1 MEGVGGGGFI
11 KGVKQLKKKERS
23 KPSGSLPR
31 GGGGGGRGVF
41 FFFFF
46 FSPNILIVRE
56 LYQTVSKVYFTLG
69 ISSTDLWSHIV
80 FPTYRRYI
88 KGR

>member
-31 GGGGGGRGVF
+31 GGGGGHRVF

-46 FSPNILIVRE
+46 F
-56 LYQTVSKVYFTLG
+56 F
-69 ISSTDLWSHIV
+69 
-80 FPTYRRYI
+80 FA
-88 KGR
+88 

>member
-11 KGVKQLKKKERS
+11 KGVKQLKKKKKERS
-23 KPSGSLPR
+23 KSSGSLPR
-31 GGGGGGRGVF
+31 GGGGPAVCI
-41 FFFFF
+41 FFFF

-69 ISSTDLWSHIV
+69 ISTTDLWSHIV
-80 FPTYRRYI
+80 FPMYRRYI